1 MDGDYNDKT
10 NYLFLSEKQNQKKK
24 KNGGRGW
31 ELKILFLISFVLCL
45 V

>member
-24 KNGGRGW
+24 KMEEGDGSLR
-31 ELKILFLISFVLCL
+31 FCF
-45 V
+45 

>member
-24 KNGGRGW
+24 KWRKGMGA
-31 ELKILFLISFVLCL
+31 
-45 V
+45 

>member
-24 KNGGRGW
+24 NGGRGW

-45 V
+45 L

>member
-24 KNGGRGW
+24 KKMEEGDGSLR
-31 ELKILFLISFVLCL
+31 FCF
-45 V
+45 